1 MEFRSYEFPNE
12 DGDNASM
19 VETKQSRELRKG
31 REKPLTKTECMEL
44 RETVKSTRE
53 DGGHHP
59 LEAKV

>member
-1 MEFRSYEFPNE
+1 
-12 DGDNASM
+12 M

-31 REKPLTKTECMEL
+31 KEKPLTKTERMEL